1 MEIIT
6 ALLGA
11 LSLIVVAIVERRS
24 RTDDSKWENN
34 SKEHQALVG
43 RIENI
48 GSNLGRSVDR
58 VESNM
63 QIHLQRIENKI
74 ETHDTVL
81 FEHLSSHAEA
91 LFKQEDTQQVKRRRN
106 K

>member
-11 LSLIVVAIVERRS
+11 FSLVIVAIIERRS
-24 RTDDSKWENN
+24 RTDDSKWETNT
-34 SKEHQALVG
+34 KEHQALVS
-43 RIENI
+43 RMEDM
-48 GSNLGRSVDR
+48 GSNLGRSIDR
-58 VESNM
+58 VETNM
-63 QIHLQRIENKI
+63 RTHLERIENKI

-91 LFKQEDTQQVKRRRN
+91 QFNHEVTQQTKRRRN

>member
-11 LSLIVVAIVERRS
+11 LSLIIVAVIERRS
-24 RTDDSKWENN
+24 RADDSKWEINT
-34 SKEHQALVG
+34 KEHQALVD
-43 RIENI
+43 RVDSM
-48 GSNLGRSVDR
+48 GSNLGRSIDR
-58 VESNM
+58 VETNM
-63 QIHLQRIENKI
+63 QVHLERIENKI

-91 LFKQEDTQQVKRRRN
+91 QFNQENVQQVKRRRS

>member
-6 ALLGA
+6 ASLGA
-11 LSLIVVAIVERRS
+11 ISLIIVAIIERRS
-24 RTDDSKWENN
+24 RAEDSKWALNT
-34 SKEHQALVG
+34 KEHQALVE
-43 RIENI
+43 RVEDM

-58 VESNM
+58 IESNM
-63 QIHLQRIENKI
+63 KVHLERIENKI

-81 FEHLSSHAEA
+81 FEHLASHAEA
-91 LFKQEDTQQVKRRRN
+91 QFKQADISIKRRRG